1 MSIARVKD
9 DISAFNSKVKQFLD
23 HREGVRGDLWNMALF
38 SLVFIAFFI
47 PALLSF
53 FQHGKLT
60 QLEGKEMLTG
70 LYAMTTLQ
78 FCIANFVSKERLFD
92 REKELF
98 NTGLQVENLTSMN
111 NQLTEAILR
120 MDKQEL
126 SKYGIHVTVKKDG
139 DIINSPL
146 A

>member
-9 DISAFNSKVKQFLD
+9 DILVFNSKVKQFLN
-23 HREGVRGDLWNMALF
+23 HREGVRGDIWNMALF

-60 QLEGKEMLTG
+60 QLEGKEMLVG

-78 FCIANFVSKERLFD
+78 FCVANFLTKERLCNQK
-92 REKELF
+92 KELF
-98 NTGLQVENLTSMN
+98 YSEMKVENLTSMN
-111 NQLTEAILR
+111 NQLTEALLR
-120 MDKQEL
+120 IDKQEL